1 MNAHQARPVMSALAH
16 HAAEL
21 RDAEV
26 EIAMRG
32 ARKKLANLD
41 EESLLAVDELLAGLG
56 RSLSGKLIHP
66 PLRHLREA
74 GEIGSD
80 DVEALRRA
88 FNLETNSSND
98 NPKEALP

>member
-1 MNAHQARPVMSALAH
+1 
-16 HAAEL
+16 
-21 RDAEV
+21 
-26 EIAMRG
+26 
-32 ARKKLANLD
+32 LANLD
-41 EESLLAVDELLAGLG
+41 EESLLAVEELLAGLG

-88 FNLETNSSND
+88 FNLETNNSN
-98 NPKEALP
+98 NSLP